1 MKGELLS
8 AVNERRGKILPIAL
22 NIFNKVQE
30 SNLTTKKLN
39 DIEEIA
45 KETNDN
51 FEGKIDELLSK
62 YDTLLNNPRSPLFSA
77 LRTLGQYRGDKGIQ
91 PFNRLYR
98 DMEDIM
104 AKRLDHDGVK
114 KENYQ
119 LEALLS
125 EI

>member
-1 MKGELLS
+1 MKEELLS
-8 AVNERRGKILPIAL
+8 AVNERRSRVLPIAL

-51 FEGKIDELLSK
+51 FEGKIDEILSK

-91 PFNRLYR
+91 PFNKLYK
-98 DMEDIM
+98 DVEDIM
-104 AKRLDHDGVK
+104 VKRLDHDGVK
-114 KENYQ
+114 KEN
-119 LEALLS
+119 
-125 EI
+125 